1 MAAGQ
6 QGSDGQRESTVWEP
20 EPGFLPP
27 ETPPNA
33 SLKKITQCLLPAA
46 GQKLPLLRMV
56 LVGLLLNVGCAAK
69 APPLPCTSSA
79 VAAQAQPLHS
89 LCGSGAA
96 FVLHFH
102 YLRGCWRRL
111 H

>member
-33 SLKKITQCLLPAA
+33 SLKKIRNAFSLRPARNCRYS
-46 GQKLPLLRMV
+46 GW
-56 LVGLLLNVGCAAK
+56 
-69 APPLPCTSSA
+69 
-79 VAAQAQPLHS
+79 S
-89 LCGSGAA
+89 LSDC
-96 FVLHFH
+96 
-102 YLRGCWRRL
+102 C
-111 H
+111 